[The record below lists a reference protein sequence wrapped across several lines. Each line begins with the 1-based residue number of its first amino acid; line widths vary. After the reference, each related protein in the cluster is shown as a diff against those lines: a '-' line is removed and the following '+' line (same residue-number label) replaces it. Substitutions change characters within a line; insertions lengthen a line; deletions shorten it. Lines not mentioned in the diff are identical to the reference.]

1 MEKDISFI
9 SNSCLGMF
17 THSSFENNEYNQPF
31 IGTLIPEDLHFLKLC
46 ENILHYINCEP
57 RCDILPSNNTIY
69 SKQVKG
75 IWYNNPVIKIPYP
88 IVHLDDIEIH
98 CIHENDINTTLST
111 FKRRLERFKSIINL
125 NNYKIFN
132 IMTWTH
138 LFTNNFDRN
147 FNNNYIPYISRFLNN
162 NSKNENILFVFLGP
176 TNYIKN
182 PFYIDDDLFSLKINR
197 RIDNVNVQIDFIREA
212 NLLVNF
218 IKNYLSI

>member
-1 MEKDISFI
+1 MEKDIIFI

-31 IGTLIPEDLHFLKLC
+31 IGTLIPEDFHFLKLC

-75 IWYNNPVIKIPYP
+75 IWYNNPAIKIPYP

-98 CIHENDINTTLST
+98 CIHENDINTALST

-138 LFTNNFDRN
+138 LFTST
-147 FNNNYIPYISRFLNN
+147 NNYIPFISRFLSN
-162 NSKNENILFVFLGP
+162 NSKNSNIFFVFLGP
-176 TNYIKN
+176 RHYIKD
-182 PFYIDDDLFSLKINR
+182 PYYIDDDLFSLKINR
-197 RIDNVNVQIDFIREA
+197 QINNVNVQIDFIREA

>member
-1 MEKDISFI
+1 MEKDIIFI

-75 IWYNNPVIKIPYP
+75 IWYNNPAIKIPYP

-98 CIHENDINTTLST
+98 CIHENDIKY
-111 FKRRLERFKSIINL
+111 F
-125 NNYKIFN
+125 
-132 IMTWTH
+132 
-138 LFTNNFDRN
+138 
-147 FNNNYIPYISRFLNN
+147 
-162 NSKNENILFVFLGP
+162 
-176 TNYIKN
+176 
-182 PFYIDDDLFSLKINR
+182 
-197 RIDNVNVQIDFIREA
+197 
-212 NLLVNF
+212 
-218 IKNYLSI
+218 

>member
-1 MEKDISFI
+1 MEKDIIFI

-75 IWYNNPVIKIPYP
+75 IWYNNPAIKIPYP

-98 CIHENDINTTLST
+98 CIHENSIDETLKK
-111 FKRRLERFKSIINL
+111 FKRRIERFKNIINEKK
-125 NNYKIFN
+125 YKIFYV
-132 IMTWTH
+132 MTWGN
-138 LFTNNFDRN
+138 LFTIHKNND
-147 FNNNYIPYISRFLNN
+147 YKPYILKFLSNN
-162 NSKNENILFVFLGP
+162 IDEQQKYIFLGP
-176 TNYIKN
+176 EKYVEHNY
-182 PFYIDDDLFSLKINR
+182 YINDKIFDLNIQR
-197 RIDNVNVQIDFIREA
+197 RIDNVNIQINFIREKIEII
-212 NLLVNF
+212 NF
-218 IKNYLSI
+218 INKNEEVPI